1 MDIKYVSVVTTPKSI
16 LDIKVF
22 DDYKESDKN
31 IVNFA
36 SKQFKKKLDC
46 LLPVMEKHTGTCFD
60 CYEWDNPNPDIEDPI
75 TDGIDICNRVHGE
88 TLLTTERYIIF
99 RVGQA
104 NAGEVMVVP
113 EGVAEDLGHAKRIVL
128 AKYIQLVTNFK
139 ILVEKFP
146 KVGWNSEVRSKDDTF
161 QLAVMNTADKFDGYY
176 ARILCYDTLKEKFV
190 NFKENIKWE
199 TI

>member
-1 MDIKYVSVVTTPKSI
+1 MDIKYVSVITTPKSI

-36 SKQFKKKLDC
+36 SKQFNKKLDC
-46 LLPVMEKHTGTCFD
+46 LLPEMDKYAGTCFD
-60 CYEWDNPNPDIEDPI
+60 CYEWDNPNPDVDDPI
-75 TDGIDICNRVHGE
+75 TEGIDICNRVHGE

-104 NAGEVMVVP
+104 NAGSVMVVP
-113 EGVAEDLGHAKRIVL
+113 EGVAADPGHAKRIAL
-128 AKYIQLVTNFK
+128 AKYIQLVTDFK
-139 ILVEKFP
+139 IMAEKFP
-146 KVGWNSEVRSKDDTF
+146 KVGWSSEVRSKDDTF
-161 QLAVMNTADKFDGYY
+161 QLAVMNTTDMLDGYY
-176 ARILCYDTLKEKFV
+176 ARILCYDTLKQKFV

>member
-1 MDIKYVSVVTTPKSI
+1 MDIKYVSLITTPKNI

-31 IVNFA
+31 IANFA
-36 SKQFKKKLDC
+36 SKQLGKKLNA
-46 LLPVMEKHTGTCFD
+46 LLPVMNKYTGTFFD
-60 CYEWDNPNPDIEDPI
+60 CYEWDNPNPDVEDPI

-88 TLLTTERYIIF
+88 TLLTTDRYIIF

-113 EGVAEDLGHAKRIVL
+113 EGVAGDLEHAKRIL
-128 AKYIQLVTNFK
+128 TAKYIQLVVDFK
-139 ILVEKFP
+139 IMAKRFP
-146 KVGWNSEVRSKDDTF
+146 KIGWNSEVRSKDDTF
-161 QLAVMNTADKFDGYY
+161 QLAMMNTADKYDGYY
-176 ARILCYDTLKEKFV
+176 ARILCYDTVKEQFV
-190 NFKENIKWE
+190 NFKEKIEWE

>member
-31 IVNFA
+31 IANFA
-36 SKQFKKKLDC
+36 SKQFNKKLDC
-46 LLPVMEKHTGTCFD
+46 LVPVMEKHTGTCFD
-60 CYEWDNPNPDIEDPI
+60 CFEWDNPNPDVDDPI
-75 TDGIDICNRVHGE
+75 TEGIDICNRVHGE
-88 TLLTTERYIIF
+88 TLLTTGRFLIF

-113 EGVAEDLGHAKRIVL
+113 EGVADGLGHAKRIAL
-128 AKYIQLVTNFK
+128 AKYIQLVTDFK

-161 QLAVMNTADKFDGYY
+161 QLAVMNTTDKLDGYY
-176 ARILCYDTLKEKFV
+176 ARILCYDTLKQKFV
-190 NFKENIKWE
+190 KFKENIKWE